1 MFKAA
6 SIHLELELLPNVVRS
21 SESCMP
27 STLPMYG
34 LSQHLPLTWEPEAKR
49 KALCPLQTSG
59 PGSGPPAS
67 SGRSSSPTWPTA
79 FLHIAL
85 QTEGMS
91 GHKPQAMMTQVIWH
105 FQKKWQRNKKSLSH
119 LPTNLPKRPMR
130 NIKWRRDSTSP
141 ETRGGQPHTTDSEG
155 PSGHTRDYSRPMWN
169 MGPSSQFCILG
180 KAVLQK
186 VMRKVGQLHC
196 IPLPEQAKGEMWTTP
211 AWAHF

>member
-1 MFKAA
+1 MFKAG

-21 SESCMP
+21 SGSCMA
-27 STLPMYG
+27 STLPMVYPSIF
-34 LSQHLPLTWEPEAKR
+34 LSPENLK
-49 KALCPLQTSG
+49 KNEKHFTLFKGQDLALAF
-59 PGSGPPAS
+59 PAS

-91 GHKPQAMMTQVIWH
+91 GHKPQAMMTQIVWH
-105 FQKKWQRNKKSLSH
+105 FQKKWQHNKKSPSH
-119 LPTNLPKRPMR
+119 PTNLPKWPMR

-180 KAVLQK
+180 NAVLQK
-186 VMRKVGQLHC
+186 VMRKVGQLHS